1 MRTFLPCFVAVLL
14 SGCFNLEP
22 QPFDNQRIA
31 IVSNTRIQSASVS
44 YPDGCGLTIPPDHY
58 EAFRTLFRTLAP
70 IDQVAETPGL
80 PGLPDYELTL
90 FAAGNVANID
100 VMIDDSKLIWTLDGF
115 QYHGGDAKR
124 FRTAA
129 DAIRTT
135 LADDTDG

>member
-1 MRTFLPCFVAVLL
+1 MLLP
-14 SGCFNLEP
+14 GCFNLGP

-44 YPDGCGLTIPPDHY
+44 YPDGVELTISPDDY

-70 IDQVAETPGL
+70 IDRVTEPPGL

-100 VMIDDSKLIWTLDGF
+100 IMVDDSKLIWTLDGF
-115 QYHGGDAKR
+115 QYHGGNAER

-129 DAIRTT
+129 DVVRSRPR
-135 LADDTDG
+135 DSSGHGSP